1 MKWAKWGEEE
11 PITHQPTSVDDSVQ
25 PTFALVPDPVEES
38 STTKGTKDN
47 QTPVAIPKQPTQTLP
62 VRSVPPT
69 AVAGGAPSYPTSSK
83 TGPKNWDVL
92 EDSDGEEDAKQDVD
106 HFFKKLYSTATD
118 EQRRAMM
125 KSFVE
130 SNGTTLST
138 DWEDVGSRK
147 VTTAPPDGV
156 EPKKW

>member
-1 MKWAKWGEEE
+1 
-11 PITHQPTSVDDSVQ
+11 
-25 PTFALVPDPVEES
+25 LVEES
-38 STTKGTKDN
+38 STNKGAEDKI
-47 QTPVAIPKQPTQTLP
+47 TPVAAPKQPSQDLP
-62 VRSVPPT
+62 VRSVAPA

-83 TGPKNWDVL
+83 TGPKNWDML
-92 EDSDGEEDAKQDVD
+92 EDSDDEEDAKQDVD